1 MRIRWTLT
9 ATGDLT
15 QISDYIET
23 HGSGFG
29 RPRSRLVHSRRY
41 RFYSRNFQCKAGQGR
56 IANTRELVLAGLP
69 YLVVYRVSED
79 EVQILRLLH
88 GAQEWP

>member
-23 HGSGFG
+23 HGSGSAARGVALSIHVAIGLLAKFPMQG
-29 RPRSRLVHSRRY
+29 R
-41 RFYSRNFQCKAGQGR
+41 AGR
-56 IANTRELVLAGLP
+56 IANTRELVLPGLP

>member
-23 HGSGFG
+23 HGSGSAARGVALSIHDAIGF
-29 RPRSRLVHSRRY
+29 
-41 RFYSRNFQCKAGQGR
+41 
-56 IANTRELVLAGLP
+56 TREISNARPGGS
-69 YLVVYRVSED
+69 YCQHS
-79 EVQILRLLH
+79 
-88 GAQEWP
+88 

>member
-1 MRIRWTLT
+1 MEAVRPPAESPCPFTTLSVLL
-9 ATGDLT
+9 AKFPM
-15 QISDYIET
+15 Q
-23 HGSGFG
+23 G
-29 RPRSRLVHSRRY
+29 R
-41 RFYSRNFQCKAGQGR
+41 AGR